1 MLEKI
6 KETTVV
12 YVLSAIILTGITYSV
27 KTSYQLNISNLE
39 NIRVQ
44 ENNSKK
50 IEILTE
56 KVILILQKSSLLD
69 EKEIKDLVSSIEDIN
84 NINRN
89 NSLTVVGT
97 KIEQEIG
104 GNTSGSLRKK

>member
-89 NSLTVVGT
+89 NSLTV
-97 KIEQEIG
+97 
-104 GNTSGSLRKK
+104 SGDNASSVNINYDNQDKK